1 MTQLKSFFFFNTFQL
16 YWAITDAS
24 EFLKRLQAVRF
35 MNMETR
41 LSMDKQFGQG
51 EWTENQSLDL
61 SIALFEFKS
70 DTPSITS

>member
-1 MTQLKSFFFFNTFQL
+1 MTQLKSFIFNTFQL

-24 EFLKRLQAVRF
+24 EFLKWLQAVRF

-70 DTPSITS
+70 DAPSITS